1 MWVNVSIDNAECVL
15 AARGKQKVMA
25 ANVISN
31 YFEQSI
37 ASVRINQ
44 IAGREENFAR
54 VIERSARRN
63 YLGDVAL
70 SKRQQVGDLF
80 TQRVGNRKNITFVE
94 SERDT

>member
-1 MWVNVSIDNAECVL
+1 
-15 AARGKQKVMA
+15 MA
-25 ANVISN
+25 TNIVSN
-31 YFEQSI
+31 YFQQSI

-70 SKRQQVGDLF
+70 SKRQQVGNLF
-80 TQRVGNRKNITFVE
+80 THRVGNRKDLALVQ
-94 SERDT
+94 SKRDA